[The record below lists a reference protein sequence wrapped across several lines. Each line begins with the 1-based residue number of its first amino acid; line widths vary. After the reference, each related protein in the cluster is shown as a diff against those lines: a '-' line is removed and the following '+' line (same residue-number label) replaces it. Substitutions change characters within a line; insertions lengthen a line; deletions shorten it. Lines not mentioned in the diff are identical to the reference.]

1 MKPIIGREVTTVLIT
16 LALLALPLVVVAT
29 YVYQKHQWAQ
39 SRLDELEPRYARL
52 LGLDANGDALAQSQE
67 RAKASIAQYVYPPEQ
82 DTNQTGNAV
91 QQRIRSILV
100 AAGLDIASSQVLPAK
115 EEKGFERIPLSVRA
129 EGEMVALQA
138 GLAGLAAET
147 PVILIDNVLVQGYGA
162 PNKNGVQR
170 LSVQLSLAVLRR
182 HP

>member
-1 MKPIIGREVTTVLIT
+1 MKSIIGREAATVLIT
-16 LALLALPLVVVAT
+16 LALLALPLAVVGV
-29 YVYQKHQWAQ
+29 YVYQKHQWAEK
-39 SRLDELEPRYARL
+39 RLNEVEPRYARL
-52 LGLDANGDALAQSQE
+52 LGLDTNRDALAQAHTKGQ
-67 RAKASIAQYVYPPEQ
+67 ALIAQYVYSQEQ

-91 QQRIRSILV
+91 QQRIRGILV

-138 GLAGLAAET
+138 GLAGLAAEN
-147 PVILIDNVLVQGYGA
+147 PAILIDTVLVQGYGA

>member
-1 MKPIIGREVTTVLIT
+1 MKPIIGREAAIALIT
-16 LALLALPLVVVAT
+16 LALLALPVVALGT
-29 YVYQKHQWAQ
+29 YVYQKHQWAE
-39 SRLDELEPRYARL
+39 SRLNELEPRYARL
-52 LGLDANGDALAQSQE
+52 LGLDASRDALAQAHTRGQ
-67 RAKASIAQYVYPPEQ
+67 ALIAQYVYSQEQ

-91 QQRIRSILV
+91 QQRIRGILV

-138 GLAGLAAET
+138 GLAGLAAEN
-147 PVILIDNVLVQGYGA
+147 PAILIDTVLVQGYGA

>member
-1 MKPIIGREVTTVLIT
+1 MKPIISREATTVLLT
-16 LALLALPLVVVAT
+16 LALLALPLAAVAT

-39 SRLDELEPRYARL
+39 SRLDELEPRHARL
-52 LGLDANGDALAQSQE
+52 LGLDANRDALAQSQVQ
-67 RAKASIAQYVYPPEQ
+67 AKALIAQYVYPQEQ
-82 DTNQTGNAV
+82 DTNQTGNAL

-115 EEKGFERIPLSVRA
+115 EDKGFERIPLSVRA

-138 GLAGLAAET
+138 GLAGLATENPA
-147 PVILIDNVLVQGYGA
+147 ILIDTVLVQGYGA

>member
-1 MKPIIGREVTTVLIT
+1 MKLNLGRETTAVLVL
-16 LALLALPLVVVAT
+16 LALLVLPLMAVGIYT
-29 YVYQKHQWAQ
+29 YQKHQWAQ
-39 SRLDELEPRYARL
+39 SRLSEVEPRYARL
-52 LGLDANGDALAQSQE
+52 LGLETNRDALAQAHTQGQ
-67 RAKASIAQYVYPPEQ
+67 ALIAQYVYPQEQ
-82 DTNQTGNAV
+82 DTNQTGNDV

-129 EGEMVALQA
+129 EGEMVALQGA
-138 GLAGLAAET
+138 LAGLAAEK
-147 PVILIDNVLVQGYGA
+147 PAILIDSVVVQGYGA

-170 LSVQLSLAVLRR
+170 LSVQLSLVVLRR